1 MSEKYP
7 MTPGGHAAMKAQL
20 HKLKNVDRLA
30 NSRAIEIARNHGN
43 LSENADY
50 NAAKEEQGLIEAKIR
65 ELEAKL
71 TLAEVIDP
79 TKLSGSRVK
88 FGATVT
94 IEDTDSGETQTYTI
108 VGEHEA
114 DIKRGRISIGA
125 PVARAMIGKEV
136 GDTVTVQSPKGRREY
151 EVTQVEWLEVL
162 PLAPVEEVPP

>member
-7 MTPGGHAAMKAQL
+7 MTPTGYASMKAQL
-20 HKLKNVDRLA
+20 SKLKNHDRVA
-30 NSRAIEIARNHGN
+30 NSRAIEIARGHGD

-50 NAAKEEQGLIEAKIR
+50 SAAKEEQGLIEAKIR
-65 ELEAKL
+65 ELEAKIA
-71 TLAEVIDP
+71 LAEVIDP

-94 IEDTDSGETQTYTI
+94 IADTESGEPQRYTI

-125 PVARAMIGKEV
+125 PVARALIGKEI
-136 GDTVTVQSPKGRREY
+136 GDTVTVQSPKGKREY
-151 EVTQVEWLEVL
+151 EVTRVEWI
-162 PLAPVEEVPP
+162 EVPPLEEVVQ